1 MQTVLSKLRCAV
13 LDDYQEA
20 AMQFGDWDSLAGRVS
35 VHPFVSH
42 FADEDSLVSGLADFE
57 IIVANR
63 ERTPFPASTF
73 ARLPRLKLLIT
84 TGARNHVIDMQ
95 AAARLGVTVCATGG
109 NSGPTAEFTWMLL
122 MAAARNLVN
131 EAVNLRAGGR
141 WQLPTIGAD
150 LRGRQL
156 GILGLG
162 KIGSVIAGFGKAFG
176 MNLVAW
182 SQNMTDEA
190 AVAVGAARA
199 LSLEALL
206 EASDFVTVHLVL
218 SGRTRGLI
226 GREQLRRMKKT
237 AFLINTA
244 RGPIVDRPALI
255 EALKE
260 GWIAGAAVDVFD
272 AEPLPADDEMRA
284 LPNLLATPHLAHV
297 ARSSYAVYYRDA
309 VEDIAAWLEGAPI
322 RVLAAPDIRVAP
334 DLP

>member
-1 MQTVLSKLRCAV
+1 MGGPFLSELRCAV

-35 VHPFVSH
+35 VHPFVTH
-42 FADEDSLVSGLADFE
+42 FADEDSLVTGLADFD

-95 AAARLGVTVCATGG
+95 AAARHGVTVCATGG
-109 NSGPTAEFTWMLL
+109 NFGPTAEFTWMLL
-122 MAAARNLVN
+122 MASARNLVN
-131 EAVNLRAGGR
+131 EAANLRAGGR
-141 WQLPTIGAD
+141 WQLPVIGAD

-190 AVAVGAARA
+190 AAVCGATRA
-199 LSLEALL
+199 SSLEVLL
-206 EASDFVTVHLVL
+206 ESSDFVTIHLVL
-218 SGRTRGLI
+218 SERTRGLI

-237 AFLINTA
+237 AFLINTS
-244 RGPIVDRPALI
+244 RSGIVDRPALI
-255 EALKE
+255 QALKQ

-272 AEPLPADDEMRA
+272 AEPLPADDELRA
-284 LPNLLATPHLAHV
+284 LPNLLATPHLGHAAH
-297 ARSSYAVYYRDA
+297 SSYAVYYRDA
-309 VEDIAAWLEGAPI
+309 VEDIEAWLAGAPI
-322 RVLAAPDIRVAP
+322 RVLATPAVKTIE
-334 DLP
+334 

>member
-1 MQTVLSKLRCAV
+1 MSEIRCAV

-20 AMQFGDWDSLAGRVS
+20 AMQFGNWDSLAGRVS
-35 VHPFVSH
+35 VHPFSSH
-42 FADEDSLVSGLADFE
+42 FADQDSLVTGLADFD

-63 ERTPFPASTF
+63 ERTPFPASTL

-84 TGARNHVIDMQ
+84 TGARNHVIDME
-95 AAARLGVTVCATGG
+95 AAARHGVTVCATGG
-109 NSGPTAEFTWMLL
+109 NYGPTAEFAWMLL

-131 EAVNLRAGGR
+131 EAVNLRAGGP

-182 SQNMTDEA
+182 SQKMTDETA
-190 AVAVGAARA
+190 AACGAARA
-199 LSLEALL
+199 PSLEALL
-206 EASDFVTVHLVL
+206 ESSDFVTIHLVL
-218 SGRTRGLI
+218 SARTHGLI
-226 GREQLRRMKKT
+226 GCEQLRRMKKS

-244 RGPIVDRPALI
+244 RGGIVDRPALI
-255 EALKE
+255 QALKE

-272 AEPLPADDEMRA
+272 VEPLPQDDELRA
-284 LPNLLATPHLAHV
+284 LPNLLATPHLGHV
-297 ARSSYAVYYRDA
+297 ARSSYAVYYGDA
-309 VEDIAAWLEGAPI
+309 VEDIAAWLEGTPI
-322 RVLAAPDIRVAP
+322 RVLAAPPVKA
-334 DLP
+334 

>member
-1 MQTVLSKLRCAV
+1 MSELRCAV

-20 AMQFGDWDSLAGRVS
+20 AMQFGDWNSLAGRVS
-35 VHPFVSH
+35 VQPFANH
-42 FADEDSLVSGLADFE
+42 FADEDSLVSGLADFD

-63 ERTPFPASTF
+63 ERTPFSASTF

-95 AAARLGVTVCATGG
+95 AAARYGVTVCATGG
-109 NSGPTAEFTWMLL
+109 NYGPTTEFTWMLL
-122 MAAARNLVN
+122 MALARNLVN
-131 EAVNLRAGGR
+131 EAANLRAGGR

-176 MNLVAW
+176 MNVAAW

-190 AVAVGAARA
+190 AAACGATRA
-199 LSLEALL
+199 PSLEVLL
-206 EASDFVTVHLVL
+206 ESSDFVTIHLVL
-218 SGRTRGLI
+218 SERTRGLI
-226 GREQLRRMKKT
+226 GREQLRRMKQT

-244 RGPIVDRPALI
+244 RSGIVDRLALI
-255 EALKE
+255 EALQQ

-272 AEPLPADDEMRA
+272 VEPLPAHDEMRA
-284 LPNLLATPHLAHV
+284 VPNLLATPHLGHV

-309 VEDIAAWLEGAPI
+309 VEDIAAWLAGAPI
-322 RVLAAPDIRVAP
+322 RVLATPMEKTIE
-334 DLP
+334 

>member
-1 MQTVLSKLRCAV
+1 LLSELRCAV

-20 AMQFGDWDSLAGRVS
+20 AMQFGDWDSLANRVS
-35 VHPFVSH
+35 VHPFNSH
-42 FADEDSLVSGLADFE
+42 FADEDSLVTGVADFD

-84 TGARNHVIDMQ
+84 TGARNHEIDMQ
-95 AAARLGVTVCATGG
+95 AAARHGVTVCATGG
-109 NSGPTAEFTWMLL
+109 NYGPTTEFTWMLL

-162 KIGSVIAGFGKAFG
+162 KIGSVIAGFGRAFG
-176 MNLVAW
+176 MNVAGW
-182 SQNMTDEA
+182 SQNMTDESA
-190 AVAVGAARA
+190 AAGGAARA
-199 LSLEALL
+199 PSLESLL
-206 EASDFVTVHLVL
+206 ESSDFVTIHLVL

-237 AFLINTA
+237 AFLINTS
-244 RGPIVDRPALI
+244 RGGIVDRPALI

-272 AEPLPADDEMRA
+272 VEPLPADDEMRA
-284 LPNLLATPHLAHV
+284 LPNLLATPHLGHV

-309 VEDIAAWLEGAPI
+309 VEDIAAWLEDAPI
-322 RVLAAPDIRVAP
+322 RVLAAPD
-334 DLP
+334 LG